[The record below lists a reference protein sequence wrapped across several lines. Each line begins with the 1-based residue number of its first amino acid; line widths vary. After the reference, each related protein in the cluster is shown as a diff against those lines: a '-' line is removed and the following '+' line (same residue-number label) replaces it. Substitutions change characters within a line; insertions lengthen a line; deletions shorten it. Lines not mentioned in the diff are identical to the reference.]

1 MYDVRVSMLLFVLY
15 FSLVLFLNVLSRV
28 ILDYLPG
35 DSKGFYHCLV
45 FKTVLMIM
53 VTIQFAFNT

>member
-1 MYDVRVSMLLFVLY
+1 MYDVRVSMLLFVLV

-45 FKTVLMIM
+45 FKVLMIM